1 MAKIAHQAQ
10 KAKMANLTSMLSS
23 RRLPP
28 PWDPLQARAA
38 VLLSPLQARAAILL
52 PLQARAAVLLRPLRA
67 RVPLQWPWIR

>member
-1 MAKIAHQAQ
+1 MVNKAHQAHQAQ
-10 KAKMANLTSMLSS
+10 QANLTSMLSS
-23 RRLPP
+23 RTLPP

-38 VLLSPLQARAAILL
+38 VLLSPARAAIFL